1 LELFD
6 LREPASGWSH
16 CAGLPLALPGS
27 LLLRRRSSG
36 DQRVKRLSLLVFG
49 LSGKRGSGT
58 FEEKRDGNR
67 DAVRRT
73 KV

>member
-6 LREPASGWSH
+6 LREPASGWSR
-16 CAGLPLALPGS
+16 CAGLLLALPGT

-36 DQRVKRLSLLVFG
+36 DQRAKRLSLLVFG
-49 LSGKRGSGT
+49 LSGKKGSGA

-67 DAVRRT
+67 DAVRRA